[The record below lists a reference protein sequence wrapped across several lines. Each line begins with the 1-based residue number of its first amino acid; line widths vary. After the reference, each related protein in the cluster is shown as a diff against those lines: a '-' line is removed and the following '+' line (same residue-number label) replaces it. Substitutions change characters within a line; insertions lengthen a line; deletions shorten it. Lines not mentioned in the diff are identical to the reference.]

1 MTTVP
6 AAPRRVRARVGE
18 IVQGVGVRPYV
29 YQLAAH
35 LNLSGFVLNDEPG
48 VLVEVEGSAAT
59 VDEFLARLSAEAP
72 PLARVRPGPSRAS
85 GRCPTP
91 PRLRSRAQEHVLP
104 RERAPRL
111 G

>member
-59 VDEFLARLSAEAP
+59 VDSDRRRVSRQAVGGSAAARA
-72 PLARVRPGPSRAS
+72 GTSRAVS
-85 GRCPTP
+85 SFR
-91 PRLRSRAQEHVLP
+91 
-104 RERAPRL
+104 
-111 G
+111 